1 MLKPLL
7 PFFVLNSVSLP
18 LLKNMRPINVYAE
31 LTPNPNS
38 LKFVADVMLLEGG
51 TVEYQQPAEAINC
64 PLAAQLFTFTGVTKV
79 FIAANFV
86 TVSKAEDIDWFDI
99 TNILREFIRGFLMSD
114 EKLFLNSPFEAGHI
128 PGKKD
133 VTVAAPEKNLKTV
146 EPVIQ
151 STVTEM
157 APDPAAEKKIMELL
171 DEYIRP
177 AVEGDGGAID
187 FRSYKNGVVSVVLK
201 GACSG
206 CPSSTVTLKSGIENL
221 LKQMVPG
228 VQEVVAVSE

>member
-1 MLKPLL
+1 
-7 PFFVLNSVSLP
+7 
-18 LLKNMRPINVYAE
+18 MRPINVYAE

-51 TVEYQQPAEAINC
+51 TVEYQNPQQAINC
-64 PLAAQLFTFTGVTKV
+64 PLAKQLFSFSGVERV
-79 FIAANFV
+79 FISSNFV
-86 TVSKAEDIDWFDI
+86 TVNKNSDLDWFEI

-114 EKLFLNSPFEAGHI
+114 EKLFINSPFSDEHI
-128 PGKKD
+128 PESARNKSTTEPTSTPSIPAQEESSVSVEAD
-133 VTVAAPEKNLKTV
+133 PE
-146 EPVIQ
+146 
-151 STVTEM
+151 
-157 APDPAAEKKIMELL
+157 AEKKIIALL

-187 FRSYKNGVVSVVLK
+187 FRSFIDGTVRVVLK

-228 VQEVVAVSE
+228 VKEVIAIQD

>member
-1 MLKPLL
+1 
-7 PFFVLNSVSLP
+7 
-18 LLKNMRPINVYAE
+18 MRPVNIYAE

-51 TVEYQQPAEAINC
+51 TVEYQNAGQAINC
-64 PLAAQLFTFTGVTKV
+64 PLAYQLFSFSGVERV
-79 FIAANFV
+79 FISSNFV
-86 TVSKAEDIDWFDI
+86 TINKTSDLDWFEI

-114 EKLFLNSPFEAGHI
+114 EKLFLNSPFSEEHI
-128 PGKKD
+128 PVD
-133 VTVAAPEKNLKTV
+133 TRNSVAISKEIVNSSDTTLDEIA
-146 EPVIQ
+146 EPI
-151 STVTEM
+151 
-157 APDPAAEKKIMELL
+157 AADPDAEKKIIALL

-187 FRSYKNGVVSVVLK
+187 FKSFTNGTVRVVLK

-228 VQEVVAVSE
+228 VKEVIAIQD

>member
-1 MLKPLL
+1 
-7 PFFVLNSVSLP
+7 
-18 LLKNMRPINVYAE
+18 MRPVNIYAE

-51 TVEYQQPAEAINC
+51 TIEYQNPQQAVNC
-64 PLAAQLFTFTGVTKV
+64 PLAKQLFSFSGVERV
-79 FIAANFV
+79 FISSNFV
-86 TVSKAEDIDWFDI
+86 TINKNSELDWFEI

-114 EKLFLNSPFEAGHI
+114 EKLFLNSPFSEEHI
-128 PGKKD
+128 P
-133 VTVAAPEKNLKTV
+133 AASRTISTPAPSIEKSSDTTSEV
-146 EPVIQ
+146 EIEPV
-151 STVTEM
+151 E
-157 APDPAAEKKIMELL
+157 ADPDAEKKIIALL

-187 FRSYKNGVVSVVLK
+187 FKSFSNGTVRVVLK

-228 VQEVVAVSE
+228 VREVIAIQD

>member
-1 MLKPLL
+1 
-7 PFFVLNSVSLP
+7 
-18 LLKNMRPINVYAE
+18 MRPVNVYAE

-51 TVEYQQPAEAINC
+51 TVEYQDPRQAINC
-64 PLAAQLFTFTGVTKV
+64 PLAHQLFSFSGVERV
-79 FIAANFV
+79 FISSNFV
-86 TVSKAEDIDWFDI
+86 TINKASDLDWFEI

-114 EKLFLNSPFEAGHI
+114 EKLFLNSPFSEEHI
-128 PGKKD
+128 PAD
-133 VTVAAPEKNLKTV
+133 TRNAVAVAQKPELLSETKLQEAPE
-146 EPVIQ
+146 PVA
-151 STVTEM
+151 V
-157 APDPAAEKKIMELL
+157 DPEAEKKIIALL

-187 FRSYKNGVVSVVLK
+187 FKSFTDGTVRVVLK

-206 CPSSTVTLKSGIENL
+206 CPSSTITLKSGIENL

-228 VQEVVAVSE
+228 VKEVIAIQD

>member
-1 MLKPLL
+1 M
-7 PFFVLNSVSLP
+7 NTI
-18 LLKNMRPINVYAE
+18 RPINVYAE

-51 TVEYQQPAEAINC
+51 SVEYASPEEAINC
-64 PLAAQLFTFTGVTKV
+64 PLAKQLFAFSGVSKV
-79 FIAANFV
+79 FITANFV
-86 TVSKAEDIDWFDI
+86 TINKASDIDWFDI
-99 TNILREFIRGFLMSD
+99 TTILREFIRGFLVSD
-114 EKLFLNSPFEAGHI
+114 EKLFLSSPFEEGHI
-128 PGKKD
+128 PNKK
-133 VTVAAPEKNLKTV
+133 VQAPEKKAGEILNTTDV
-146 EPVIQ
+146 PVIENKNADA
-151 STVTEM
+151 V
-157 APDPAAEKKIMELL
+157 PDPEAEKKIMELL

-206 CPSSTVTLKSGIENL
+206 CPSSTVTLKAGIENL